1 MARPPL
7 RKPKYV
13 ADCERLMR
21 CQNDYFVA
29 GAVWR
34 RKDGIWSCI
43 RAAPIIKWMLG
54 MSPESAKMNLA
65 KRGCSWQWT

>member
-1 MARPPL
+1 
-7 RKPKYV
+7 
-13 ADCERLMR
+13 MR

-65 KRGCSWQWT
+65 KRGCSWQWV